1 MELYESFM
9 KFSFAD
15 EDIFLIEEDPLVK
28 DIHPTCE
35 CVVLI
40 SEKVAFI
47 EAKSSSPRPGTRN
60 YTEFFDEIRKKFD
73 MALQMFVEIKSG
85 GYGEEPFLRLPD
97 NLRLSAV
104 PTSDYAIYLII
115 HGNEYDWMPGL
126 QESLRETLREVIDR
140 WNIQDTNVKALN
152 EIEAKRMNLIV
163 SYIPVDRL
171 SEVKVD
177 DSEQSRRNAMDW
189 FNRQATEG
197 IELADAVMQH
207 QRNKS

>member
-1 MELYESFM
+1 
-9 KFSFAD
+9 
-15 EDIFLIEEDPLVK
+15 
-28 DIHPTCE
+28 
-35 CVVLI
+35 
-40 SEKVAFI
+40 
-47 EAKSSSPRPGTRN
+47 
-60 YTEFFDEIRKKFD
+60 
-73 MALQMFVEIKSG
+73 
-85 GYGEEPFLRLPD
+85 
-97 NLRLSAV
+97 
-104 PTSDYAIYLII
+104 
-115 HGNEYDWMPGL
+115 MPGL

-152 EIEAKRMNLIV
+152 EIETKRMNLIV